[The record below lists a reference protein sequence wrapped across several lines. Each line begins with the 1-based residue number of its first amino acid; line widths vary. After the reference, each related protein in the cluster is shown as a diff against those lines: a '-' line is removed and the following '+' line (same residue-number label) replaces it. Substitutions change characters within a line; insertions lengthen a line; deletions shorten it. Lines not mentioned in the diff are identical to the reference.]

1 MDHEDEMAAE
11 ADAALA
17 EIAEEEN
24 RIAAE
29 KYLAELTTQAQQD
42 GDYDDGYVDEEKW
55 SFACALADAALG
67 NVDMPRCTT
76 GKVSAT
82 TPDAKMELRY
92 ICPVCNDGKLYD
104 KAYYEPSGIFVFQCE
119 KCKRLFV
126 EADEMP
132 MIDISEIGDW
142 AELIYER
149 NCDRLETANLLL
161 ELVKQSQNPGDYGI
175 PTKCWSDDTITY
187 KCTIRELGAQP
198 LDIFLISR
206 ETLKD
211 WMYKM
216 HRIGLTLDEPQGS
229 FAIRDEID
237 ALLNGTAED
246 LLHHPSPEL

>member
-1 MDHEDEMAAE
+1 MSYEDEM
-11 ADAALA
+11 
-17 EIAEEEN
+17 AEEEN

-29 KYLAELTTQAQQD
+29 KRLEEMMAIMLAAPRKRQRACDMCDDMFDPDVLESIDLCPACSKKWWEEEDDTREDALAELTAQAQPHD
-42 GDYDDGYVDEEKW
+42 
-55 SFACALADAALG
+55 
-67 NVDMPRCTT
+67 T
-76 GKVSAT
+76 
-82 TPDAKMELRY
+82 KMELRY

-175 PTKCWSDDTITY
+175 PTKCWSDDTITH
-187 KCTIRELGAQP
+187 KCTIGEVSAQP
-198 LDIFLISR
+198 PDAFLISR
-206 ETLKD
+206 ETLRR
-211 WMYKM
+211 W
-216 HRIGLTLDEPQGS
+216 LDVSAMTTEDV
-229 FAIRDEID
+229 FREIK
-237 ALLNGTAED
+237 ALLNGTAEA
-246 LLHHPSPEL
+246 E